1 MNYKVMNRPMF
12 KMGGSTTPRI
22 NYNVGAFGTSK
33 TATELGDMSFK
44 DLLAMQ
50 EIGNQKQLEGLNSM
64 RDINKLSAI
73 GSLATNVL
81 PNITRG
87 GFKGVSDFLKDPAT
101 ITAALTGLAGEK
113 KIDLKADEIKGKQF
127 DKYISG
133 RATSKQLDIA
143 EKKALVQTATQLKLQ
158 AAEDSQQLLIDAGG
172 SIENMNQEQK
182 IKFRDLR
189 TLLGDLS
196 PSKAQQLAVA
206 AVEKRNAAAL
216 EDDNRVLK
224 GKEYIDAVRFLKE
237 QFLKGNFASGGRVD
251 RQMGTPMMGEQPM
264 QQEAMMVEQPMQQEN
279 QMAQAAVQQEGEED
293 PYKYLR
299 DRLPPEIP
307 DPVVRLIAYNK
318 EAFNDFASIEAQ
330 DDVDQFNQKYNVEL
344 VVNV

>member
-1 MNYKVMNRPMF
+1 MF
-12 KMGGSTTPRI
+12 KMGGSTTPRE
-22 NYNVGAFGTSK
+22 NYAFGTGK

-73 GSLATNVL
+73 NSLATNVL

-143 EKKALVQTATQLKLQ
+143 EKKAMQETATALKQRL
-158 AAEDSQQLLIDAGG
+158 ADESRKLLAEYGSVDQMPPQIKQQYYDSR
-172 SIENMNQEQK
+172 K
-182 IKFRDLR
+182 IAV
-189 TLLGDLS
+189 GDLT
-196 PSKAQQLAVA
+196 PSEAIRLATAQVGKDYPGEEISTSKRKTLIKEMAESFLATLDLA
-206 AVEKRNAAAL
+206 
-216 EDDNRVLK
+216 D
-224 GKEYIDAVRFLKE
+224 
-237 QFLKGNFASGGRVD
+237 GGRVD
-251 RQMGTPMMGEQPM
+251 RQMGSPMMGEQPVQEQPTQPETQM
-264 QQEAMMVEQPMQQEN
+264 AGQPGQQEQT
-279 QMAQAAVQQEGEED
+279 D
-293 PYKYLR
+293 PYQYLR
-299 DRLPPEIP
+299 QRLPAEIP
-307 DPVVRLIAYNK
+307 DQVVKLIAYNQ
-318 EAFNDFASIEAQ
+318 EAFADFASIETQ
-330 DDVDQFNQKYNVEL
+330 DDLDSFNKRYNVEL

>member
-12 KMGGSTTPRI
+12 KMGGSTTPRE
-22 NYNVGAFGTSK
+22 NYAFGTGK
-33 TATELGDMSFK
+33 TATELGNIPFK

-81 PNITRG
+81 PNIERSG
-87 GFKGVSDFLKDPAT
+87 IKGVIDFFKDPAT
-101 ITAALTGLAGEK
+101 ISAALTGLAGEK
-113 KIDLKADEIKGKQF
+113 KIDLKAGEIKGKQF

-133 RATSKQLDIA
+133 RATSKQLDIS
-143 EKKALVQTATQLKLQ
+143 EKKAMQETATALKQRL
-158 AAEDSQQLLIDAGG
+158 ADES
-172 SIENMNQEQK
+172 
-182 IKFRDLR
+182 R
-189 TLLGDLS
+189 TLLAKFGSVDS
-196 PSKAQQLAVA
+196 MP
-206 AVEKRNAAAL
+206 L
-216 EDDNRVLK
+216 EIKTKYFDNRKIAL
-224 GKEYIDAVRFLKE
+224 GEMTPQEATVRATQEINKLFGADEISSSKRRQLITE
-237 QFLKGNFASGGRVD
+237 LANNFLKGTFAEGGRVD

-264 QQEAMMVEQPMQQEN
+264 QQEN
-279 QMAQAAVQQEGEED
+279 QMAQAAVQQEEQD